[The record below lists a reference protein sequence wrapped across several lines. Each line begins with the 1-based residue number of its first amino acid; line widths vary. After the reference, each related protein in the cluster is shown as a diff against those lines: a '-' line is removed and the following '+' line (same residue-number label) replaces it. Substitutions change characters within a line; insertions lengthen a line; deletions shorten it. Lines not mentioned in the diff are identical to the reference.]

1 MNIKCLVKCLGCNNF
16 LIKVINYCSEVIFPS
31 ITPYWT
37 ENYSRYGKHPICVHS
52 TWPIAWHTIM
62 DTECL
67 TKLRSSSKGMAQSLL
82 VPLERSKFTVFQDA
96 EAVANRSGD
105 RPSESVISISAP

>member
-1 MNIKCLVKCLGCNNF
+1 
-16 LIKVINYCSEVIFPS
+16 
-31 ITPYWT
+31 
-37 ENYSRYGKHPICVHS
+37 
-52 TWPIAWHTIM
+52 M

-67 TKLRSSSKGMAQSLL
+67 TKLRNSSKGMAQSLL